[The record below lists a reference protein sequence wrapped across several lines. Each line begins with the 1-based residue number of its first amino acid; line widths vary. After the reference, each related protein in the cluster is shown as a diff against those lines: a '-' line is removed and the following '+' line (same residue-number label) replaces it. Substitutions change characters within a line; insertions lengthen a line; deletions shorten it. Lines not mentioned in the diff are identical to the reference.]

1 MPALS
6 AVESLGLTLCRLP
19 VTLSLVTGAPDWC
32 CVSDAARLLSISP
45 RVIRK
50 WIGQGLVS
58 WDHRPLGSRSVLF
71 VSFPDV
77 SAVACGRGLAPR
89 SALSLSPLLASV
101 ELERLEVSSARPK
114 RDAALS
120 ERDDALSERDAA
132 LSERD
137 AALSKRDD
145 ALSERD
151 DALSERDAAL
161 SERDAALS
169 ERDDVLSE
177 RDAALSKR
185 DAALSKRDAALSE
198 RDAALSE
205 RDALRVERDALRA
218 SLSASELV
226 ERSTGAR
233 CDRLERDRLSLARE
247 LGRVEG
253 RLVLIESAPRRGWL
267 ARLLS
272 LRS

>member
-120 ERDDALSERDAA
+120 ERDD
-132 LSERD
+132 
-137 AALSKRDD
+137 
-145 ALSERD
+145 
-151 DALSERDAAL
+151 
-161 SERDAALS
+161 
-169 ERDDVLSE
+169 VLSE
-177 RDAALSKR
+177 R